1 MGIWLSII
9 LSFFLISNSGETR
22 PISYSGGSTVM
33 TFSDNMKN
41 SIYYH
46 FSPSHKYSLGI
57 ETIEDKF
64 FGYNY
69 SYFRFTYLL
78 NRKNTPN
85 SQRNLYFQSGV
96 SSKGFD
102 NFFYGIHGDW
112 ETRRLFFGFSLK
124 QVENEKKDYYDQSY
138 QLGFAPY
145 LGNYGDLHTWIM
157 LKTKKNSLRNNWSTY
172 PVLKFF
178 KGNMLMEFGYNDKT
192 EWDLHLMYRF

>member
-1 MGIWLSII
+1 MGIRLLII
-9 LSFFLISNSGETR
+9 LFFFLVSNSGETR
-22 PISYSGGSTVM
+22 PISYSGGSTAM

-57 ETIEDKF
+57 EAIEDKF
-64 FGYNY
+64 FGSNY

-78 NRKNTPN
+78 DRKNTQN

-145 LGNYGDLHTWIM
+145 IGNYGDLHTWIM
-157 LKTKKNSLRNNWSTY
+157 LKTKRNSLMSEWSTY

-178 KGNMLMEFGYNDKT
+178 KGNVLMEFGYNDKT

>member
-1 MGIWLSII
+1 MA
-9 LSFFLISNSGETR
+9 
-22 PISYSGGSTVM
+22 
-33 TFSDNMKN
+33 FSDNMKN

-46 FSPSHKYSLGI
+46 FSPTYKYSLGI
-57 ETIEDKF
+57 ESIEDKF
-64 FGYNY
+64 FGNNY
-69 SYFRFTYLL
+69 LYLRLTYLL
-78 NRKNTPN
+78 NRKNTQN

-102 NFFYGIHGDW
+102 NIFYGIHGDW
-112 ETRRLFFGFSLK
+112 ETRRLFFGFNLK

-145 LGNYGDLHTWIM
+145 LGNYGDLHTWVM
-157 LKTKKNSLRNNWSTY
+157 LKTKRNSLRSEWSTY

-178 KGNMLMEFGYNDKT
+178 KGNVLMEFGYNDKT

>member
-1 MGIWLSII
+1 MGIRLSII
-9 LSFFLISNSGETR
+9 LFFFLVSNSSQSR
-22 PISYSGGSTVM
+22 PISYSGGSTLM
-33 TFSDNMKN
+33 AFSDNMKN

-46 FSPSHKYSLGI
+46 FSPSYKYSLGI
-57 ETIEDKF
+57 ESIEDKF
-64 FGYNY
+64 FGNNY
-69 SYFRFTYLL
+69 SYLRLTYLL
-78 NRKNTPN
+78 NRKNTQN

-138 QLGFAPY
+138 QLGFTPY

-157 LKTKKNSLRNNWSTY
+157 LKTKRNSLRSEWSTY

-178 KGNMLMEFGYNDKT
+178 KGNVLMEFGYNDKT
-192 EWDLHLMYRF
+192 ECDLHLMYRF